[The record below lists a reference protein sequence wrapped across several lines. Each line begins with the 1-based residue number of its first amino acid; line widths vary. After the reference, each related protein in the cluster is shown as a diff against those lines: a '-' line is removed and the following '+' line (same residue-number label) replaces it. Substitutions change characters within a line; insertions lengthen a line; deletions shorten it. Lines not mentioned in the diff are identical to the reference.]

1 MNRPGTSPRRGARL
15 IALAGA
21 AMGMLLVTPGAWR
34 HRHAPAL
41 IARAAGLTGPQGL
54 RWLTPDG
61 WAAAPSRPAP
71 ARAVLL
77 VHGLDEPGPIWDRLA
92 PALADAG
99 HAVVRFDY
107 PNDQPAAVSA
117 GLLRAALAELHAR
130 GVAEVPIV
138 AHSMGGLLARDALTR
153 PGPGLPRTPVLVTL
167 GTPFGGSPFSAFQ
180 PLAEAREHAQ
190 RYLASGDRDP
200 ARLLAGL
207 HDGRGEAR
215 HDLAPDSAYL
225 TELMARPWPPRTPP
239 RTPPGA
245 APIRLVCIAAV
256 IAGDPA
262 DPGPFAARLGDG
274 VVPLDSAIAPDADEA
289 LRVQAN
295 HRSMVRPIEAADWLR
310 AALGLPPGPTP
321 PAVPLVLERVGAEG
335 TRH

>member
-1 MNRPGTSPRRGARL
+1 MNRPRARPRRRTRAA
-15 IALAGA
+15 ALAAGTTGA
-21 AMGMLLVTPGAWR
+21 LLLAPGAWR
-34 HRHAPAL
+34 HVHAPAA
-41 IARAAGLTGPQGL
+41 IARAAGLTTPAGL
-54 RWLTPDG
+54 RWLTPRG
-61 WAAAPSRPAP
+61 WSPEPP
-71 ARAVLL
+71 GPHARAVLL

-92 PALADAG
+92 PALLAEG

-107 PNDQPAAVSA
+107 PNDQPAAASA
-117 GLLRAALAELHAR
+117 GLLRDALADLHAQ
-130 GVAEVPIV
+130 GVGELAIV

-153 PGPGLPRTPVLVTL
+153 PGPGAVPPTPVLITL
-167 GTPFGGSPFSAFQ
+167 GTPFAGSPFTGFQ

-190 RYLASGDRDP
+190 RYLASDDRDP

-225 TELMARPWPPRTPP
+225 TELMARPWPP

-310 AALGLPPGPTP
+310 AALGLPPGPAP